1 MDYIIDHINYFGVTH
16 HNTPLSE
23 REVFSLTEDEIKL
36 AYSMALTSGLNE
48 VFILSTCARTEFY
61 SYGSSD
67 QLIDFIKKLYHS
79 LHRKC
84 DFFII
89 GFIIFLLLFVN
100 FISGCSLPKQD
111 EERNLYSLKN
121 FSLIQLE
128 KRGKKLF
135 KLNSSDATVDPL
147 TNNINA
153 KNVTIIFY
161 NKNLLFNKI
170 SSKNCILDKE
180 NNKLYLYDQVL
191 LDNDSNSQSYI
202 RSNLLNWDMNNSNV
216 LLKGNVFVK
225 YYLTELKSNSA
236 TYNRKK
242 DMVIFNEKTSYK
254 IYKNDNV
261 NNQSIVSLMADK
273 ANIDNKKKAI
283 IFDSVKNQ
291 VESIINLD
299 LF

>member
-1 MDYIIDHINYFGVTH
+1 MNFFNIN
-16 HNTPLSE
+16 
-23 REVFSLTEDEIKL
+23 KL
-36 AYSMALTSGLNE
+36 
-48 VFILSTCARTEFY
+48 
-61 SYGSSD
+61 
-67 QLIDFIKKLYHS
+67 
-79 LHRKC
+79 
-84 DFFII
+84 
-89 GFIIFLLLFVN
+89 IFLLLFVN

-135 KLNSSDATVDPL
+135 KLNSTDATVDPL

>member
-1 MDYIIDHINYFGVTH
+1 MNFFNINK
-16 HNTPLSE
+16 
-23 REVFSLTEDEIKL
+23 LTI
-36 AYSMALTSGLNE
+36 
-48 VFILSTCARTEFY
+48 
-61 SYGSSD
+61 
-67 QLIDFIKKLYHS
+67 
-79 LHRKC
+79 
-84 DFFII
+84 
-89 GFIIFLLLFVN
+89 LLLFII

-135 KLNSSDATVDPL
+135 KLNSTDATVDPL

-153 KNVTIIFY
+153 KNVTIVFY

-170 SSKNCILDKE
+170 SSNNCIFDKE

-202 RSNLLNWDMNNSNV
+202 RSNLLNWDMNKSNV

-236 TYNRKK
+236 IYNREK
-242 DMVIFNEKTSYK
+242 DMVIFNEQTSYK
-254 IYKNDNV
+254 IYKNDNI
-261 NNQSIVSLMADK
+261 NNKSIVSLKADK
-273 ANIDNKKKAI
+273 ANIDNKRKAV